1 LSLIA
6 GLSTALYERVGYEG
20 AKYKGLLTAHYPWE
34 LEPRDAVGKA
44 DAPELLRR
52 LFRNPLAHALG
63 VDHKTQGWGAK
74 KRVVLWTDKRR
85 TRPSVAREGQRFDQT
100 ELESLELSRS
110 RRASAR
116 GTLIKKPRRRT
127 LLVQGLYWG
136 TREIVTR
143 LTGDAAVMADTA
155 NFPKRWRG
163 AV

>member
-1 LSLIA
+1 
-6 GLSTALYERVGYEG
+6 
-20 AKYKGLLTAHYPWE
+20 
-34 LEPRDAVGKA
+34 
-44 DAPELLRR
+44 
-52 LFRNPLAHALG
+52 

-85 TRPSVAREGQRFDQT
+85 TRLSVAREGQRFDET

-110 RRASAR
+110 RRAPAR

-136 TREIVTR
+136 AREMVTR

-155 NFPKRWRG
+155 NFLKRWRD